1 MNLRLRVVSVA
12 ASASASVSALARSVA
27 VALLLAGAASAA
39 SADAGPA
46 PAREPVV
53 DIADVERFYAVYD
66 AARGKPDAQA
76 LQRGYLD
83 SGTPA
88 LRQFAAARIGT
99 MQRLAERIG
108 ERPQAYEKARA
119 CAQRLPQIR
128 AGVRAAMA
136 ELGRIYPEASFP
148 PVTLAIGRGGT
159 GGTTTPA
166 GVVIGVETICSADWL
181 QPDLTARFVHLIA
194 HEYAHV
200 QQPGAAVET
209 PGASLLYQALI
220 EGGAELVGELS
231 SGEVN
236 AVHLRERTRGRECE
250 FEREFAAEQGG
261 SDLSRWFYNGV
272 GDARRPGDL
281 GYWAGYR
288 IAAAFHARAADKR
301 RALYELLHATP
312 ENAQDLLRRSG
323 WRPQCGET
331 AASAS
336 RASASA
342 IDPLEG
348 GLKRRA

>member
-1 MNLRLRVVSVA
+1 MNPRSLAVSVA
-12 ASASASVSALARSVA
+12 ASASALARSVA
-27 VALLLAGAASAA
+27 AALLLAGAAPAA
-39 SADAGPA
+39 CAGAGPA
-46 PAREPVV
+46 ATAREPVV
-53 DIADVERFYAVYD
+53 DTADVERFYAVYD

-83 SGTPA
+83 PGTPA

-108 ERPQAYEKARA
+108 ERPQVYEQARA

-148 PVTLAIGRGGT
+148 PVTLVIGRGGT

-166 GVVIGVETICSADWL
+166 GVAIGVETICGADWL
-181 QPDLTARFVHLIA
+181 QPDLSARFVHLIA

-250 FEREFAAEQGG
+250 FEREFAAEAGG
-261 SDLSRWFYNGV
+261 SELSRWFYNGV

-281 GYWAGYR
+281 GYWVGHR
-288 IAAAFHARAADKR
+288 IAAAFYARAADKR

-331 AASAS
+331 APSAP
-336 RASASA
+336 RAPAA
-342 IDPLEG
+342 AAEPLQDG
-348 GLKRRA
+348 PNSPA